1 MADSVIKYSDLISE
15 DDTFDNIFEN
25 IEELKKELFSLTK
38 IMQKELSVLNPNEE
52 KKLEKVT
59 SEIEKLI
66 KAKKELDRQE
76 KKAEQTK
83 KKLNNLTDKELIAR
97 EKLKI
102 ANRERVQ
109 IAKQTA
115 IIQSKESG
123 QIEKLRA
130 KLSLTTI
137 QWKKL
142 TKEELENSKKGK
154 NLIQTKKKLT
164 DQLKKLEKQTGDT
177 RRNVGNYGDSLG
189 KVGKLAARLFVGRSL
204 FDGLRRIGSAFSGL
218 IEKNKDTNK
227 EIGNLDNALSNFGS
241 AVSNLGV
248 KVLGF
253 VAKPLTL
260 LIDGLTA
267 IVNYFS
273 DPVYKEFVAT
283 SEQLKEVTN
292 GLQKEFAKE
301 SAELAIVFQS
311 LGNANEGSKE
321 REELINK
328 INEQYGK
335 YLPNLL
341 TEKSSLED
349 ITKAQELAN
358 QGLTKNFL
366 LKVQQATLTDVFTN
380 KIQAQQNAFKILQ
393 ERVSKSGGEIG
404 GEFLNS
410 FNTLLEKF
418 DDLDGVGRLAGRAL
432 KGFSF
437 ESKKF
442 TNEIRKTDAPLADF
456 IDKIRDLGQDTVDI
470 LVDQI
475 KRAKTETNNY
485 NDVIEDTQ
493 SSINSISDSIIIYD
507 RVTTGSTGKTG
518 ENTSA
523 LEDNTSAIDAN
534 NEARKKGISD
544 LFDKLEKDEIKNIK
558 DKQERLLAIE
568 DSRYFDE
575 QEKRILN
582 TKKVIALQ
590 IEQEKLIREQYTK
603 DSEEYKKFVIQRAKE
618 VNSLDIVNRQLEIEE
633 TKKHEQNKLDIR
645 KEFAIKTIDIE
656 SGIERAKR
664 EQDEKD
670 LKNLTD
676 TEAKKYKI
684 MKRNAEIQER
694 QDKERTEKRKKNL
707 DELTDG
713 LIESSKKIG
722 QAIVDVFEK
731 QSQLASDLVE
741 QQSAKV
747 EEQQQR
753 AQDGLANTLKFEQ
766 DQLAKREGER
776 IRAEQKAKNT
786 AKILALFN
794 LVSAYAQSGDANAL
808 QRGLVDFALLTA
820 LESAFTGFEEGGF
833 TGSDSSNKKV
843 KGVVHANEYVVTAS
857 DTERFGLRD
866 KSGSEFGSAMSDYFN
881 QQSPLLL
888 NTYDE
893 QNTQFS
899 NGIKHTNQVD
909 FSRLEHEVRA
919 MRQAFQNQQKND
931 FDIEHM
937 TDYFVDIAKRVTQNR
952 MTTVTKVRKRL

>member
-1 MADSVIKYSDLISE
+1 MADSVIYYQDLIGE

-76 KKAEQTK
+76 KKATQTK

-115 IIQSKESG
+115 ILTSQETG

-130 KLSLTTI
+130 KLALTTI

-142 TKEELENSKKGK
+142 TGEELNNSKKGK

-241 AVSNLGV
+241 AVSGLGV
-248 KVLGF
+248 QVLGF

-260 LIDGLTA
+260 LIEGITA
-267 IVNYFS
+267 LISAFTT
-273 DPVYKEFVAT
+273 PVFKEFSAT
-283 SEQLKEVTN
+283 SDELAGKIETLN
-292 GLQKEFAKE
+292 KEFAKE
-301 SAELAIVFQS
+301 SAELSVLFSA
-311 LGNANEGSKE
+311 LENTNEGTKE
-321 REELINK
+321 RTELIGK
-328 INEQYGK
+328 INQQYGK
-335 YLPNLL
+335 YLPSLL
-341 TEKSSLED
+341 TEKSSLQD
-349 ITKAQELAN
+349 IASAQNLVNEA
-358 QGLTKNFL
+358 LTKNFL
-366 LKVQQATLTDVFTN
+366 LKIQQSTLEDVFTN
-380 KIQAQQNAFKILQ
+380 KINAQREAFKGLQ
-393 ERVSKSGGEIG
+393 KSVEFAGGEIG
-404 GEFLNS
+404 GEFLNA
-410 FNTLLEKF
+410 FNTLTEKLG
-418 DDLDGVGRLAGRAL
+418 DVDGIGRDAADVLVAPAFSVGRL
-432 KGFSF
+432 
-437 ESKKF
+437 
-442 TNEIRKTDAPLADF
+442 TDEIRKTDEPLANF
-456 IDKIRDLGQDTVDI
+456 LVKIRALGGNVTKE
-470 LVDQI
+470 LRRQI
-475 KRAKTETNNY
+475 TKAKNSTSNY
-485 NDVIEDTQ
+485 NEVIKDTQ
-493 SSINSISDSIIIYD
+493 ASINSIAKDIELYD
-507 RVTTGSTGKTG
+507 HTTEKSTASTTKNTKALKDNTEKRIAAIQSLQDKIRESEA
-518 ENTSA
+518 ENVENQVERLIA
-523 LEDNTSAIDAN
+523 LEDAKFKALQTKREKD
-534 NEARKKGISD
+534 
-544 LFDKLEKDEIKNIK
+544 FDKFILLVEQ
-558 DKQERLLAIE
+558 QEQFLIDFYGE
-568 DSRYFDE
+568 NSD
-575 QEKRILN
+575 
-582 TKKVIALQ
+582 KVIEFRTQAGVELNQ
-590 IEQEKLIREQYTK
+590 VEEGNQKLSEQQLKESEERKLKIRE
-603 DSEEYKKFVIQRAKE
+603 
-618 VNSLDIVNRQLEIEE
+618 
-633 TKKHEQNKLDIR
+633 
-645 KEFAIKTIDIE
+645 EFAIKTIDIE

-676 TEAKKYKI
+676 TEAKKYEI

-694 QDKERTEKRKKNL
+694 QDKDRTEKRKKNL

-731 QSQLASDLVE
+731 QSGLASDLVTE
-741 QQSAKV
+741 QTKAV
-747 EEQQQR
+747 ETQQQR
-753 AQDGLANTLKFEQ
+753 AQDGLANTLKFEK
-766 DQLAKREGER
+766 DELAKREGEK
-776 IRAEQKAKNT
+776 IKAEQKSKNA
-786 AKILALFN
+786 AKILALYS
-794 LVSAYAQSGDANAL
+794 LVSAYAQSGDSQAL

-843 KGVVHANEYVVTAS
+843 KGVVHANEYVVTQS
-857 DTERFGLRD
+857 DVDKFGLRD

-881 QQSPLLL
+881 EQSPLLL
-888 NTYDE
+888 NTYDQ

-899 NGIKHTNQVD
+899 NGIKQTNQVD

>member
-1 MADSVIKYSDLISE
+1 MADSVIKYSDLIGE

-227 EIGNLDNALSNFGS
+227 EIGNLDNAISNFGS

-260 LIDGLTA
+260 LIDGLSSL
-267 IVNYFS
+267 IDFFVGSPLEQFS
-273 DPVYKEFVAT
+273 AT
-283 SEQLKEVTN
+283 SEELTKKTEELNTALTKEKATVETLFLSVKKTN
-292 GLQKEFAKE
+292 K
-301 SAELAIVFQS
+301 
-311 LGNANEGSKE
+311 GSKE
-321 REELINK
+321 RKDLINQ
-328 INEQYGK
+328 INKQYGK

-341 TEKSSLED
+341 TESSSLED
-349 ITKAQELAN
+349 IENAQRRVNSELER
-358 QGLTKNFL
+358 NFRI
-366 LKVQQATLTDVFTN
+366 KIQNATLTDVVTN
-380 KIQAQQNAFKILQ
+380 KIKFQTKAFEDFKKTA
-393 ERVSKSGGEIG
+393 KSVGVTIDGTLGFAFGQVLDDVGGLSDEITS
-404 GEFLNS
+404 LNLS
-410 FNTLLEKF
+410 PARFKELKKELSSISP
-418 DDLDGVGRLAGRAL
+418 DLVV
-432 KGFSF
+432 
-437 ESKKF
+437 
-442 TNEIRKTDAPLADF
+442 LADKF
-456 IDKIRDLGQDTVDI
+456 KETRDKLFSLWQQGKITRIQ
-470 LVDQI
+470 
-475 KRAKTETNNY
+475 Y
-485 NDVIEDTQ
+485 NDLSLSVQKSAKISGKYNDAIT
-493 SSINSISDSIIIYD
+493 NSIAISQNLGSATASTNAS
-507 RVTTGSTGKTG
+507 VNASTTAIK
-518 ENTSA
+518 
-523 LEDNTSAIDAN
+523 DNTSAIDSN

-558 DKQERLLAIE
+558 DKQKRLLAIE

-656 SGIERAKR
+656 SGPARAKR

-676 TEAKKYKI
+676 IEAKKY
-684 MKRNAEIQER
+684 
-694 QDKERTEKRKKNL
+694 
-707 DELTDG
+707 
-713 LIESSKKIG
+713 
-722 QAIVDVFEK
+722 
-731 QSQLASDLVE
+731 
-741 QQSAKV
+741 
-747 EEQQQR
+747 
-753 AQDGLANTLKFEQ
+753 
-766 DQLAKREGER
+766 
-776 IRAEQKAKNT
+776 
-786 AKILALFN
+786 
-794 LVSAYAQSGDANAL
+794 
-808 QRGLVDFALLTA
+808 
-820 LESAFTGFEEGGF
+820 
-833 TGSDSSNKKV
+833 
-843 KGVVHANEYVVTAS
+843 
-857 DTERFGLRD
+857 TERRNSGTSRQGKNREKEK
-866 KSGSEFGSAMSDYFN
+866 KS
-881 QQSPLLL
+881 
-888 NTYDE
+888 
-893 QNTQFS
+893 
-899 NGIKHTNQVD
+899 
-909 FSRLEHEVRA
+909 
-919 MRQAFQNQQKND
+919 
-931 FDIEHM
+931 
-937 TDYFVDIAKRVTQNR
+937 
-952 MTTVTKVRKRL
+952 

>member
-1 MADSVIKYSDLISE
+1 MADSVIKYSDLIGE

-204 FDGLRRIGSAFSGL
+204 FDGLR
-218 IEKNKDTNK
+218 
-227 EIGNLDNALSNFGS
+227 GNLDNALSNFGS

-575 QEKRILN
+575 QEKRIQN

-618 VNSLDIVNRQLEIEE
+618 VNKLDIVNRQLEIEE
-633 TKKHEQNKLDIR
+633 TRKHEQNKLDIR

-656 SGIERAKR
+656 SGPARAKR

-676 TEAKKYKI
+676 IEAKKYKI

-722 QAIVDVFEK
+722 QAIVDLFEK
-731 QSQLASDLVE
+731 QSGVASDLVTE
-741 QQSAKV
+741 QTKAV
-747 EEQQQR
+747 ETQQQR
-753 AQDGLANTLKFEQ
+753 AQDGLANTLKFEK
-766 DQLAKREGER
+766 DELAKREGEK
-776 IRAEQKAKNT
+776 IRAEQKAKNA
-786 AKILALFN
+786 AKILALYS
-794 LVSAYAQSGDANAL
+794 LVSAYAQNGDANAL

-820 LESAFTGFEEGGF
+820 LESAFDGFEEGGF

>member
-1 MADSVIKYSDLISE
+1 MADSVIYYQDLIGE

-38 IMQKELSVLNPNEE
+38 VMQKELSVLNPNEE

-59 SEIEKLI
+59 AEIEKLI

-76 KKAEQTK
+76 KKATQTK
-83 KKLNNLTDKELIAR
+83 KKLNNLTDEELVAR

-115 IIQSKESG
+115 ILTSQESG

-142 TKEELENSKKGK
+142 TKEELNNSNKGK

-227 EIGNLDNALSNFGS
+227 EIGNLDKAIGNFGS
-241 AVSNLGV
+241 SVSGLGLQI
-248 KVLGF
+248 LGF

-260 LIDGLTA
+260 LIEGITA
-267 IVNYFS
+267 LINAFTT
-273 DPVYKEFVAT
+273 PVFKEFSAT
-283 SEQLKEVTN
+283 SDELSGKIETLN
-292 GLQKEFAKE
+292 KEFAKE
-301 SAELAIVFQS
+301 SAELSVLF
-311 LGNANEGSKE
+311 NALNNTNEGTKE
-321 REELINK
+321 RTELIGK
-328 INEQYGK
+328 INQQYGK
-335 YLPNLL
+335 YLPSLL
-341 TEKSSLED
+341 TEKSSLQD
-349 ITKAQELAN
+349 IATAQNLVNEA
-358 QGLTKNFL
+358 LTKNFL
-366 LKVQQATLTDVFTN
+366 LKVQQSTLEDVFTN
-380 KIQAQQNAFKILQ
+380 KINAQLEAFKKLQ
-393 ERVSKSGGEIG
+393 ETVKVAGDEIG
-404 GEFLNS
+404 GEFLNA
-410 FNTLLEKF
+410 FNTVTEKLG
-418 DDLDGVGRLAGRAL
+418 DADGIGREIADVLVAPSFSVGRL
-432 KGFSF
+432 
-437 ESKKF
+437 
-442 TNEIRKTDAPLADF
+442 TDEIRKTDEPLANF
-456 IDKIRDLGQDTVDI
+456 LVKIKALGGNVTKE
-470 LVDQI
+470 LRRQI
-475 KRAKTETNNY
+475 TNAKNATSNY
-485 NDVIEDTQ
+485 NEVIKDTQ
-493 SSINSISDSIIIYD
+493 ASINSIAKDIQLYD
-507 RVTTGSTGKTG
+507 HTTTSSTASLK
-518 ENTSA
+518 
-523 LEDNTSAIDAN
+523 DNTSAIEKNNSARLKAIESLQEELAKAEGEGITDAKLRALRLEQIRFETEN
-534 NEARKKGISD
+534 KERQKSIQKILKLQEEQEILIIKQYKKGSEKYKEFINE
-544 LFDKLEKDEIKNIK
+544 FDAE
-558 DKQERLLAIE
+558 
-568 DSRYFDE
+568 
-575 QEKRILN
+575 
-582 TKKVIALQ
+582 
-590 IEQEKLIREQYTK
+590 IRE
-603 DSEEYKKFVIQRAKE
+603 IRL
-618 VNSLDIVNRQLEIEE
+618 VNDGLETEQL
-633 TKKHEQNKLDIR
+633 KVHEQNKLDI
-645 KEFAIKTIDIE
+645 KEKYAIKTIDIE

-676 TEAKKYKI
+676 IEEKKNKI
-684 MKRNAEIQER
+684 RQRNLEIEQRQEQQR
-694 QDKERTEKRKKNL
+694 KDKRKKNL

-731 QSQLASDLVE
+731 QSDLATSLVE
-741 QQSAKV
+741 EQADAV
-747 EEQQQR
+747 ETQQQR
-753 AQDGLANTLKFEQ
+753 AENGLANTLKFEK
-766 DQLAKREGER
+766 DELAKREGEK
-776 IRAEQKAKNT
+776 IRAEQKAKNS
-786 AKILALFN
+786 AKILALYS

-820 LESAFTGFEEGGF
+820 LESAFTGFEDGGF

-866 KSGSEFGSAMSDYFN
+866 KSGSEFGSAMSDYFAE
-881 QQSPLLL
+881 QSPLLL

>member
-1 MADSVIKYSDLISE
+1 MAESVIKYSDLIGA
-15 DDTFDNIFEN
+15 DDTFDDIFKN

-38 IMQKELSVLNPNEE
+38 IMQQELSVLNPNEE
-52 KKLEKVT
+52 KK
-59 SEIEKLI
+59 IEKITAKIDNLI

-76 KKAEQTK
+76 KKATQTK
-83 KKLNNLTDKELIAR
+83 KKLNDLTDEELIAR

-102 ANRERVQ
+102 ANRERVK
-109 IAKQTA
+109 IAKQNA
-115 IIQSKESG
+115 ILQSKEVG
-123 QIEKLRA
+123 QLEKLRA
-130 KLSLTTI
+130 KLALTTI

-142 TKEELENSKKGK
+142 TKEELDNTKKGN
-154 NLIQTKKKLT
+154 NLIQTKKRLT

-189 KVGKLAARLFVGRSL
+189 RVGKLASRVFIGRSL
-204 FDGLRRIGSAFSGL
+204 FDGLRRIGSAFSSL

-227 EIGNLDNALSNFGS
+227 EIGNLDKAIGNFGS
-241 AVSNLGV
+241 AFANLGTTI
-248 KVLGF
+248 LSF
-253 VAKPLTL
+253 VAKPLSL
-260 LIDGLTA
+260 LLNGITSIINA
-267 IVNYFS
+267 FS
-273 DPVYKEFVAT
+273 TPVFKEFSAT
-283 SEQLKEVTN
+283 SDELAGKIEDLN
-292 GLQKEFAKE
+292 KEFTKE
-301 SAELAIVFQS
+301 SAQLSIVF
-311 LGNANEGSKE
+311 NALKNTNEGTKE
-321 REELINK
+321 RTQVIEQINK
-328 INEQYGK
+328 QYGK
-335 YLPNLL
+335 YLPSLL

-349 ITKAQELAN
+349 IASAQKLVNEA
-358 QGLTKNFL
+358 LTKNFL
-366 LKVQQATLTDVFTN
+366 LKVQQSTLEDVFTN
-380 KIQAQQNAFKILQ
+380 KINAQQEAFKKLQ
-393 ERVSKSGGEIG
+393 NRISKTGKEVG

-410 FNTLLEKF
+410 FNTLVEKF
-418 DDLDGVGRLAGRAL
+418 NDIDGVGRLASRAL
-432 KGFSF
+432 KGYSF

-442 TNEIRKTDAPLADF
+442 TDEIRKTDEPLADF
-456 IDKIRDLGQDTVDI
+456 IDKIRSLGGDTTDI
-470 LVDQI
+470 LVEQI
-475 KRAKTETNNY
+475 IRTKGVTNDY
-485 NDVIEDTQ
+485 NKVIEDTQ
-493 SSINSISDSIIIYD
+493 SSIDSIAESI
-507 RVTTGSTGKTG
+507 TTYGRTTTSSTESLV
-518 ENTSA
+518 ENTKELKDNTDKRIEAIQQLQDKIRESEAENVENQVERLIA
-523 LEDNTSAIDAN
+523 LEDAKFKALQTKREKD
-534 NEARKKGISD
+534 
-544 LFDKLEKDEIKNIK
+544 FDKFILLVEQ
-558 DKQERLLAIE
+558 QEQFLIDFYGE
-568 DSRYFDE
+568 NSD
-575 QEKRILN
+575 
-582 TKKVIALQ
+582 KVIEFRTQAG
-590 IEQEKLIREQYTK
+590 IELNEVEKLNQKLSEQ
-603 DSEEYKKFVIQRAKE
+603 QLKE
-618 VNSLDIVNRQLEIEE
+618 S
-633 TKKHEQNKLDIR
+633 EQNKLDIR

-676 TEAKKYKI
+676 IEAKKYEI

-694 QDKERTEKRKKNL
+694 QDKERAEKRKKNL
-707 DELTDG
+707 DDLTDG

-731 QSQLASDLVE
+731 ESQLASDLVE

-786 AKILALFN
+786 AKILALFS

-820 LESAFTGFEEGGF
+820 LESAFTGFEDGGF

-866 KSGSEFGSAMSDYFN
+866 KSGSEFGSAMSDYFAE
-881 QQSPLLL
+881 QSPLLL

-899 NGIKHTNQVD
+899 NGIKHTNRVD

>member
-1 MADSVIKYSDLISE
+1 MADSVIYYQDLIGE
-15 DDTFDNIFEN
+15 DDTFKNIFEN

-59 SEIEKLI
+59 GEIEKLI

-76 KKAEQTK
+76 KKATQTK

-142 TKEELENSKKGK
+142 TKEELNNSNKGK
-154 NLIQTKKKLT
+154 NLIQTKKRLT

-204 FDGLRRIGSAFSGL
+204 FDGLRRIGSAFAGL

-241 AVSNLGV
+241 AVSGLGTQ
-248 KVLGF
+248 VLGF

-260 LIDGLTA
+260 LIEGITA
-267 IVNYFS
+267 LINAFTT
-273 DPVYKEFVAT
+273 PVFKEFSAT
-283 SEQLKEVTN
+283 SDELAGKIETLN
-292 GLQKEFAKE
+292 KEFAKE
-301 SAELAIVFQS
+301 SAELSVLFSA
-311 LGNANEGSKE
+311 LENTNEGTKE
-321 REELINK
+321 RTELIGK
-328 INEQYGK
+328 INQQYGK
-335 YLPNLL
+335 YLPSLL
-341 TEKSSLED
+341 TEKSSLQD
-349 ITKAQELAN
+349 IASAQQLVNEA
-358 QGLTKNFL
+358 LTKNFL
-366 LKVQQATLTDVFTN
+366 LKIQQSTLEDVFTN
-380 KIQAQQNAFKILQ
+380 KINAQRESFKKLQ
-393 ERVSKSGGEIG
+393 ERVKSARGEIG
-404 GEFLNS
+404 GEFLNA
-410 FNTLLEKF
+410 FNTLTEKLG
-418 DDLDGVGRLAGRAL
+418 DADGIGRKAADALVAPAFSVGRL
-432 KGFSF
+432 
-437 ESKKF
+437 
-442 TNEIRKTDAPLADF
+442 TDEIRKTDEPLADF
-456 IDKIRDLGQDTVDI
+456 IVKIRELGGRTTKA
-470 LVDQI
+470 LKEQI
-475 KRAKTETNNY
+475 NQAKNATSNY
-485 NDVIEDTQ
+485 NEVIKDTQ
-493 SSINSISDSIIIYD
+493 ASINSIAKDIELYD
-507 RVTTGSTGKTG
+507 HTTEKSTASTDKNTKALKDNTEKRIAAIQSLQDKIRESEA
-518 ENTSA
+518 ENVENQVERLIA
-523 LEDNTSAIDAN
+523 LEDAKFKALQTKREKD
-534 NEARKKGISD
+534 
-544 LFDKLEKDEIKNIK
+544 FDKFILLVEQ
-558 DKQERLLAIE
+558 QEQFLIDFYGE
-568 DSRYFDE
+568 NSD
-575 QEKRILN
+575 
-582 TKKVIALQ
+582 KVIEFRTQAGVELNQ
-590 IEQEKLIREQYTK
+590 VEEGNQKLSEQQLKESEERKLKIRE
-603 DSEEYKKFVIQRAKE
+603 
-618 VNSLDIVNRQLEIEE
+618 
-633 TKKHEQNKLDIR
+633 
-645 KEFAIKTIDIE
+645 EFAIKTIDIE

-676 TEAKKYKI
+676 TEAKKYEI

-694 QDKERTEKRKKNL
+694 QDKDRTEKRKKNL

-731 QSQLASDLVE
+731 QSGLASDLVTE
-741 QQSAKV
+741 QTKAV
-747 EEQQQR
+747 ETQQQR
-753 AQDGLANTLKFEQ
+753 AQDGLANTLKFEK
-766 DQLAKREGER
+766 DELAKREGEK
-776 IRAEQKAKNT
+776 IKAEQKAKNA
-786 AKILALFN
+786 AKILALYS
-794 LVSAYAQSGDANAL
+794 LVSAYAQSGDSQAL
-808 QRGLVDFALLTA
+808 QRGLIDFALLTA

-843 KGVVHANEYVVTAS
+843 KGVVHANEYVVTQS
-857 DTERFGLRD
+857 DVDKFGLRD
-866 KSGSEFGSAMSDYFN
+866 KSGSQFGEAMSDYFN
-881 QQSPLLL
+881 QSPLLL